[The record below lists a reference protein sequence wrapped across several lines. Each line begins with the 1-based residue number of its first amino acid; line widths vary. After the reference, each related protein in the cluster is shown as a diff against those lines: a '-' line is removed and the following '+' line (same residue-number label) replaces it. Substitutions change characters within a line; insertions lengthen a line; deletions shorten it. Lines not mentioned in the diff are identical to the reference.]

1 MVGQEHDPAAG
12 QHGAADLPGQAG
24 EDAGEGGGRTVPHP
38 QPSRRAA
45 AVALPMRRFVLRAGQ
60 QDRHRAA
67 GRDVAGRPELQPP
80 RWRAVDRD
88 GVRPGQE
95 RGGLPGRADRE
106 DLAVGVPAGDAGPA
120 VSPPGEPAVAGAVGA
135 GHVDFAGG
143 IARGRPGHRGT
154 VRGQPRAAHRRAF
167 GGQPPGAAA
176 GSRRQPDVV
185 VGDERQQVT
194 LNVRIAKI
202 TDGSH
207 RSMVW
212 PPDGVGPVRA
222 AQPGVGRS
230 QPGAGGRS
238 QPRGGRRVTAP
249 GGRTPRRAAGHSQPR
264 SSAMC
269 RASLRLRA
277 PVFWMQAD
285 R

>member
-1 MVGQEHDPAAG
+1 MKEA
-12 QHGAADLPGQAG
+12 
-24 EDAGEGGGRTVPHP
+24 GRTVPHP

-45 AVALPMRRFVLRAGQ
+45 AVALPVRRFVLRAGQ

-80 RWRAVDRD
+80 RRRAVDRD

-95 RGGLPGRADRE
+95 RGGLPGGADRE

-154 VRGQPRAAHRRAF
+154 VRGQPRVAHRRAF

-176 GSRRQPDVV
+176 GSRREPHVV
-185 VGDERQQVT
+185 VGDEGQQVT

-202 TDGSH
+202 TDRSH
-207 RSMVW
+207 RLMVW
-212 PPDGVGPVRA
+212 PPDGVGLVRA
-222 AQPGVGRS
+222 AQPGVG
-230 QPGAGGRS
+230 AGHS
-238 QPRGGRRVTAP
+238 SGRRQVTAGP
-249 GGRTPRRAAGHSQPR
+249 AGHSPRAARRRHSPGRAAAHSQPR